1 MTKFGIEQVSSIPPI
16 WWRKLE
22 RSVIIG
28 VAPAVTAFVTQVL
41 PPEQHVHALQYVTFV
56 VAIVKSIGLFLGG
69 GDAYPE
75 SADKGKDNEP
85 QNQ

>member
-1 MTKFGIEQVSSIPPI
+1 MTKFGVEQVSSIPPM

-22 RSVIIG
+22 RSIIIG

-41 PPEQHVHALQYVTFV
+41 PAEQHVHALQYVTFV
-56 VAIVKSIGLFLGG
+56 VALVKSLGLFLGG
-69 GDAYPE
+69 GETYPDAAKKAPDE
-75 SADKGKDNEP
+75 QA